1 MAVMTQH
8 MAQMSVE
15 EFEELAAHVAEKFDA
30 VRLEFINGRVGI
42 KGMTDGNH
50 SEVIRWLQECFLLT
64 GSGLWLY
71 GGGELGLK
79 VEKYRKGRALPDA
92 VLAPRGTFAGKGDWA
107 ETEGVIMTVE
117 VTSYD
122 SDTHRRD
129 REEKP
134 AGYADAGIP
143 YYLLI
148 DRDDCSVTLFSVPVP
163 GEGYSSTVRKSFGQK
178 LSLPEPLGI
187 ELDTEELKQY
197 VD

>member
-1 MAVMTQH
+1 MTVMTQH

-15 EFEELAAHVAEKFDA
+15 EFEELAAHVAKRFDA

-50 SEVIRWLQECFLLT
+50 SEVIRWLQECFLLA

-143 YYLLI
+143 HYLLI
-148 DRDDCSVTLFSVPVP
+148 DRDDCSVTLFSDPSP
-163 GEGYSSTVRKSFGQK
+163 TDGYQIAVKKSFGHK

-187 ELDTEELKQY
+187 ELDTEELKRY